1 LIRLA
6 DAFVEVFNTDITR
19 PLCGHLGRRGCRSA
33 RVAALRMTE
42 MIMQCFLE
50 VIPKTLPSAIKW
62 YTIEGGLVPQTGFAM
77 VHNLGPRVIVMA
89 LAQEATESDDDNDN
103 PDLDDFH
110 KKVSKKVRKVLE
122 NARDPKHPVILA
134 ETQLG
139 VNPP

>member
-1 LIRLA
+1 MKR
-6 DAFVEVFNTDITR
+6 FVSVLSHKDFHVKMKLRDPPSPTARHARTHAHTR
-19 PLCGHLGRRGCRSA
+19 A
-33 RVAALRMTE
+33 RT
-42 MIMQCFLE
+42 
-50 VIPKTLPSAIKW
+50 
-62 YTIEGGLVPQTGFAM
+62 
-77 VHNLGPRVIVMA
+77 HRVIVMA
-89 LAQEATESDDDNDN
+89 LAQEATERDDDNDN